1 VSGILSI
8 ARRPALVA
16 TLAVLACALAFVPAR
31 RIRVASDLATL
42 LPDGSPAAADY
53 RVFLE
58 RFGGLEKV
66 FVLVLPDGAGGADE
80 ADLARAAGRL
90 EEVLAASPEVAS
102 ARAGI
107 RAGDEEFLARYV
119 APRAPLLLD
128 GDWRGAV
135 ARRLEPD
142 AVRARVARLKAALST
157 PAAAAHSVLARSDP
171 LGFSEELTALSGHA
185 ALPVHL
191 LSSTFLAPGGD
202 AALVILTPARSEMDP
217 AGGRALLRELDAA
230 YAAVQGEVGAPLVFR
245 AVGGPLYAAQD
256 EKAIRE
262 DLEWT
267 LAGSLGGT
275 TAILVAA
282 FEGVLMPVIAL
293 VPLLVALWWTAAWT
307 GLFHPEIAAVSVGFG
322 AVLVG
327 LGIDYGIHA
336 GARFRQ
342 ALASAADAWAALDAT
357 VRHSGPGIL
366 TSALTTAAGFA
377 VLGLAHFRP
386 LRELGQLVAV
396 GILTILAAVALLGS
410 PALVAAA
417 PRLRRPG
424 AVWRALGRG
433 VDALTGLAARRAR
446 LVLAAAAGLT
456 AVALWGLGAL
466 SIEADPRVLRPV
478 DHPAREAET
487 LLAERF
493 DLGVETATVV
503 VRGRDLP
510 VTLARAG
517 EAARLLRSAL
527 GAGAA
532 VTSPADYLA
541 LGAPV
546 EARLRELAGLPLGRA
561 ADDLERELRT
571 ANLNP
576 AAFARGLDAL
586 RALGRGEDPGAP
598 PPEAWPDWL
607 AEALA
612 TDQDGTWAALSLRLP
627 ASSWPD
633 GPPAALV
640 AQVKAAVAGS
650 AFASAVAIGT
660 ELRVLALRDLET
672 LGLLALAAVAA
683 VVVISLRFRWGLS
696 LQAGLP
702 VVLGALWTLGIW
714 AALGQ
719 SLDLFSLAI
728 MPVMLGIGI
737 DDGLH
742 VAHGVRREPGAG
754 VAGAVRGA
762 GRAMVLTTL
771 TTCAGFG
778 SLGLSQIP
786 GLRRGGL
793 LIAAGVAAC
802 LLATLLVLPALE
814 AATRRKR

>member
-1 VSGILSI
+1 MTGIVRI

-16 TLAVLACALAFVPAR
+16 ALAALACGLALVPAR
-31 RIRVASDLATL
+31 RIHVATDLATL

-66 FVLVLPDGAGGADE
+66 FVLVLPDGADGADE

-90 EEVLAASPEVAS
+90 EELLAASPEVAS

-107 RAGDEEFLARYV
+107 RAGDEEFFARYV
-119 APRAPLLLD
+119 APRAPLLLG

-142 AVRARVARLKAALST
+142 AVRARVARLKAALAT
-157 PAAAAHSVLARSDP
+157 PSGAAQGVIARSDP
-171 LGFSEELTALSGHA
+171 LGLGEELAALSGPA

-191 LSSTFLAPGGD
+191 LSSTFMTAAGD

-217 AGGRALLRELDAA
+217 EGGRALLAELDAA
-230 YAAVQGEVGAPLVFR
+230 FAEVRADVGAPLVFR

-282 FEGVLMPVIAL
+282 FEGFLMPALAL
-293 VPLLVALWWTAAWT
+293 VPLLAGLVWAVGLT
-307 GLFHPEIAAVSVGFG
+307 GLFHPEIAAVSIGFG

-327 LGIDYGIHA
+327 LGIDYGIH
-336 GARFRQ
+336 GGVRFRQ
-342 ALASAADAWAALDAT
+342 ALPDARDAGDALDAT
-357 VRHSGPGIL
+357 LRHSGAGVV

-396 GILTILAAVALLGS
+396 GILAILAAAALVGS
-410 PALVAAA
+410 AALVAAA
-417 PRLRRPG
+417 PRLRPPG
-424 AVWRALGRG
+424 AVWRALGRA
-433 VDALTGLAARRAR
+433 VDALTEFAARRAR

-456 AVALWGLGAL
+456 VVALWGLGGLA
-466 SIEADPRVLRPV
+466 IDPDPRTLRPE
-478 DHPAREAET
+478 DHPAQEAER
-487 LLAERF
+487 LLAECF

-503 VRGRDLP
+503 VRGRDLA
-510 VTLARAG
+510 TALMRAG
-517 EAARLLRSAL
+517 EAARLLRASL

-532 VTSPADYLA
+532 VSSPADYLA
-541 LGAPV
+541 LGEPV
-546 EARLRELAGLPLGRA
+546 EDRLRQLAALPFARA
-561 ADDLERELRT
+561 ADDLERELR
-571 ANLNP
+571 AVNLNP

-607 AEALA
+607 AEAVA
-612 TDQDGTWAALSLRLP
+612 TGADGTWAALSLRLP
-627 ASSWPD
+627 ASSWPE

-640 AQVKAAVAGS
+640 EQVKTAVPGS
-650 AFASAVAIGT
+650 AFASAVAIGA
-660 ELRVLALRDLET
+660 ELRGLAFRDLET

-683 VVVISLRFRWGLS
+683 VVVVSLHFRWGLS
-696 LQAGLP
+696 LRAGLP
-702 VVLGALWTLGIW
+702 VVLGTLWTLGIW
-714 AALGQ
+714 AALGH

-728 MPVMLGIGI
+728 LPVMLGIGI

-742 VAHGVRREPGAG
+742 VAHGARLAPADG

-778 SLGLSQIP
+778 SLALSQIP

-814 AATRRKR
+814 AAAGGKR